1 MLLQLASLEQMGQL
15 HLYLQTLHTGERPW
29 TAFKQQ
35 VQRYLHLA
43 LLSKKQ
49 MLNNLPHRWTSRDDT
64 SFMVNA
70 MISFPF
76 SRILVFSLISPYML
90 QTHTHTL
97 ALLSLSLS
105 RSVVVTHSL
114 THSLT
119 HPLIQSLAL
128 TLTLHTRTH
137 TANSHSYSPSHT
149 LSSLRSLFRLS
160 WLSPS
165 LPPFSLF
172 FPSFQF
178 YLSSLP
184 LSLTS
189 LADTQPQTHSLSLSF
204 SFSFSCLKIHGF
216 NQLDGFSRDDHDGG
230 ERMRV
235 FDKWS
240 SEGTL
245 NFEAKI
251 YFPNAYS
258 YGCAS

>member
-119 HPLIQSLAL
+119 YSPTHSV
-128 TLTLHTRTH
+128 TRTH
-137 TANSHSYSPSHT
+137 TNTPHSHSH
-149 LSSLRSLFRLS
+149 
-160 WLSPS
+160 
-165 LPPFSLF
+165 
-172 FPSFQF
+172 
-178 YLSSLP
+178 
-184 LSLTS
+184 
-189 LADTQPQTHSLSLSF
+189 
-204 SFSFSCLKIHGF
+204 C
-216 NQLDGFSRDDHDGG
+216 
-230 ERMRV
+230 
-235 FDKWS
+235 
-240 SEGTL
+240 
-245 NFEAKI
+245 
-251 YFPNAYS
+251 
-258 YGCAS
+258 